1 MAGCEGAFGCV
12 WEKPAVLKA
21 GKASAVNKM
30 YESGLLMESIYMSP
44 QAINDATINETAINS
59 KTCQA
64 VTLLIKF
71 KMFQDKKRENQ
82 QDSEAR

>member
-1 MAGCEGAFGCV
+1 
-12 WEKPAVLKA
+12 
-21 GKASAVNKM
+21 
-30 YESGLLMESIYMSP
+30 MSP